1 MGKILE
7 ELIDNLPYGSKAA
20 MLETDDLWDSFSEM
34 FNRDVEPE
42 GLDHLLA
49 LSRLDLSP
57 VTDGLNEK
65 EARSFRILVGFL
77 LAQMPDFGVGGAFVV
92 LLKRFMLPM
101 AERKQALEKMILA
114 LGGEKN
120 ADTSSEAH

>member
-7 ELIDNLPYGSKAA
+7 ELINSLPYGIKAS
-20 MLETDDLWDSFSEM
+20 MLETDDLWDSFAEM

-42 GLDHLLA
+42 GLDYLLS
-49 LSRLDLSP
+49 LSKLDLSP
-57 VTDGLNEK
+57 VTDSLNEK

-77 LAQMPDFGVGGAFVV
+77 LSHMQDFAVGGALVI

-101 AERKQALEKMILA
+101 AERKQALEKMIIA

-120 ADTSSEAH
+120 ADTAREAD